1 MFHNNKI
8 IQKLIIFSLMIFL
21 ASGFAKAQ
29 TPVSPWWFGVSGAA
43 NLNFYDGTT
52 QRLNNSLFVPTAFH
66 KGFGVRPYGSVFM
79 EYRPGPVWGG
89 ILNVA
94 YDGRGGEFNN
104 VIAPCNCPATLESNI
119 SYISVEPSLRMGS
132 PTSSFFFFAGPR
144 LAFGQGKDFS
154 YTQLKQPDTDAEMS
168 AMRKTIISGQ
178 IGVGYDFII
187 SSPSKESKVALSP
200 FLSFHPYF
208 GQDPRTIES
217 WSVSTIRMG
226 LALKFGKGSVA
237 TIAATPSVPVVSVPD
252 VTFSVRA
259 PLALPLKRQISE
271 TLPLRNYV
279 FFDEGSAVVP
289 SRYVTLSRD
298 QAAGFK
304 EAQLQHVQSEG
315 TNGRSARQLN
325 VYHNILNI
333 TGDRLRSNPGTTIS
347 LSGASMNG
355 PAEGKQFA
363 EGIKSYLVT
372 MFGIDGSRISTEGRV
387 KPFIPSEQPGG
398 TKELALL
405 RAGDRRVDITSTS
418 PELLA
423 EVGGGMMKPVQIE
436 AIQFNPEDANVI
448 VNVGGAREQ
457 LKSWSIDLTDEQGG
471 VKRYGPYTQDRA
483 SIPGQTILGAAATGN
498 YKVNLIGESKNG
510 MMVNKSTSLRL
521 IRQDDTIEK
530 GYRYSI
536 LFDFD
541 QTKTVQAY
549 STFLRNVVSPQIADG
564 STVIIHGH
572 TDVIG
577 DTDYNTTLSQG
588 RAMEAREILEGALR
602 SAGRNNV
609 KFESS
614 GLGEDEGRSPFENN
628 LPEERFYNRTVI
640 IDIIPKK

>member
-1 MFHNNKI
+1 MFHNFKNIPKVI
-8 IQKLIIFSLMIFL
+8 IISLMIL
-21 ASGFAKAQ
+21 LPGFTKAQ
-29 TPVSPWWFGVSGAA
+29 TPLSPWWFGVSGAA

-66 KGFGVRPYGSVFM
+66 KGFGIRPYGSVFM
-79 EYRPGPVWGG
+79 EYRPGPVWGA

-132 PTSSFFFFAGPR
+132 ATSNFFFFAGPR
-144 LAFGQGKDFS
+144 LAFGQGKDFY
-154 YTQLKQPDTDAEMS
+154 YTQLKQADTDAEMS

-187 SSPSKESKVALSP
+187 SSPAKESKVALSP

-217 WSVSTIRMG
+217 WSVSTLRMG

-237 TIAATPSVPVVSVPD
+237 TIAPTPSAPVSAVPD
-252 VTFSVRA
+252 VNFSVRA
-259 PLALPLKRQISE
+259 PLTVAMRRQISE

-279 FFDEGSAVVP
+279 FFDEGSAGIP

-298 QAAGFK
+298 QAANFK
-304 EAQLQHVQSEG
+304 EAQLQNVQSAG
-315 TNGRSARQLN
+315 MNGRSARQLN

-333 TGDRLRSNPGTTIS
+333 TGDRLRSNPGTSIT

-355 PAEGKQFA
+355 PEEGKQFA
-363 EGIKSYLVT
+363 EGIKNYLVNT
-372 MFGIDGSRISTEGRV
+372 FGIEGSRISTTGRT
-387 KPFIPSEQPGG
+387 KPLIPSEQPGG

-405 RAGDRRVDITSTS
+405 RAGDRRVDIVSTS

-423 EVGGGMMKPVQIE
+423 EVGGGMMRAVQIE
-436 AIQFNPEDANVI
+436 AVQFNPEDANVI

-471 VKRYGPYTQDRA
+471 VNRFGPYTQDRA
-483 SIPGQTILGAAATGN
+483 SIPGQNILGAAASGN
-498 YKVNLIGESKNG
+498 YKVNLTGEAKNG
-510 MMVNKSTSLRL
+510 TMVNKSASLRL
-521 IRQDDTIEK
+521 VRPDDTIEK

-549 STFLRNVVSPQIADG
+549 STFLRNIVAPQIPDG

-572 TDVIG
+572 TDIIG
-577 DTDYNTTLSQG
+577 DVDYNTTLSQG
-588 RAMEAREILEGALR
+588 RATEAREILEGALKN
-602 SAGRNNV
+602 AGKNNV

-614 GLGEDEGRSPFENN
+614 GLGEDESRSPFENN
-628 LPEERFYNRTVI
+628 FPEERFYNRTVI
-640 IDIIPKK
+640 IDIIPAK